1 MPNLN
6 DFAENGVLRAALS
19 HGVRPL
25 GGTQIMPVACERGC
39 SAQAG
44 VLEGQLRPGC
54 SVPTDCGK
62 TRTLAGLSCASY
74 LYDPRPVQCC
84 LHELSQ
90 KGTSAPEL
98 CSAASNLPA

>member
-44 VLEGQLRPGC
+44 VLEGTTASRMLRP
-54 SVPTDCGK
+54 K
-62 TRTLAGLSCASY
+62 TPNRLRRNKHPDKHVIRLKGGTRLILY
-74 LYDPRPVQCC
+74 LGGEFGFLINRKPR
-84 LHELSQ
+84 
-90 KGTSAPEL
+90 
-98 CSAASNLPA
+98 

>member
-54 SVPTDCGK
+54 SVPRLPTDCGE
-62 TRTLAGLSCASY
+62 TSTL
-74 LYDPRPVQCC
+74 
-84 LHELSQ
+84 
-90 KGTSAPEL
+90 TSM
-98 CSAASNLPA
+98 